1 MCDSG
6 SQSSRFDEVRVF
18 IRKTFCRDEQLLII
32 IGKTKKEKDSSFPKT
47 YSRLIKPPDTSPKQ
61 YCRTHFDPL
70 GRAHMGWSQSLIFSP
85 NAA

>member
-18 IRKTFCRDEQLLII
+18 IRKTFCWDEQLLII

-47 YSRLIKPPDTSPKQ
+47 
-61 YCRTHFDPL
+61 
-70 GRAHMGWSQSLIFSP
+70 SLLLKSKEIIRNSGKIQVQNIFSIIVVLLII
-85 NAA
+85 

>member
-47 YSRLIKPPDTSPKQ
+47 
-61 YCRTHFDPL
+61 
-70 GRAHMGWSQSLIFSP
+70 SLLLKSKEMIRNSGKIQVQNIFSIIVVLLIIW
-85 NAA
+85 